1 MKLRKPLVK
10 KHSKKKKYIPRNLYA
25 VAAFQRSG
33 GGKHQTRDQD
43 VSKGRSRKRKHKG
56 EAYDI

>member
-1 MKLRKPLVK
+1 VK

>member
-1 MKLRKPLVK
+1 MKKTLKR
-10 KHSKKKKYIPRNLYA
+10 KKYIPRNLIA

-43 VSKGRSRKRKHKG
+43 VYKGRSRKRKHKG
-56 EAYDI
+56 EAYDS